1 MSTVPPSLLS
11 PRATRAAARPPVAA
25 AGRPTAANWPTDEAI
40 VTLRGVT
47 LESGERLERV
57 AVRYRLEGTLN
68 AARDNVVL
76 VVHALT
82 GTTRASEWWKGVIG
96 EGAAI
101 DPTKHAILCP
111 NLLGG
116 CDGTSGPS
124 NTDPDALPPFST
136 RDQAAVLALLLDAL
150 GIDTPLLVCGGS
162 LGGMVTLEFAASFPD
177 RLRGAVALAAPAAQ
191 TAQGLAWNAIM
202 RRALAL
208 GGAREGLALARM
220 VGMLSYRTPEGLERR
235 FGRTKGDAGG
245 FRVNEWLD
253 IHGEKLVAR
262 FDATSY
268 GALIDAMD
276 THDVGRGRGGI
287 SAALAPVRDRLTG
300 VGIPGDLLY
309 PAESVREWTDAANAA
324 YADLPSIHGHDA
336 FLLEAERV
344 ARILSNALAAA
355 EARPAPRL
363 RTSPA
368 TASATAGGAQAAV
381 RAITVNA
388 PRKTLR
394 VALAGCGHVG
404 GALLDLL
411 RERAGR
417 EVEVQVQRVLVR
429 DPVRERPPLEAAVSS
444 GLTAA
449 TSCINDPESL
459 IGDDVDVLVEV
470 IGGTTTAAGLVE
482 TALRRGIRVVTANK
496 ALLGERGAELVALA
510 AANRTRLDF
519 EGAVCGAIPIVR
531 CVRNGAAG
539 VGISRVSGI
548 LNGTSNFVLEQITA
562 GASFAEAVT
571 TAQRLGYAE
580 ADPTRDLSGQ
590 DAEDKLRILAWLAFG
605 VEPSSLFVYRRGLDE
620 EVATWATRVA
630 REGDR
635 VKLLASCALVDGQL
649 VARIEPTRVGGDDAW
664 AQVNGPFNRIVVES
678 DSAGS
683 IDFQGPGAGGL
694 ATAGAVLSDLLAM

>member
-1 MSTVPPSLLS
+1 MSILPPSLLPS
-11 PRATRAAARPPVAA
+11 RAPRVSHRSASAATPRVDAATSWPV
-25 AGRPTAANWPTDEAI
+25 RDDVI
-40 VTLRGVT
+40 TLRHVA
-47 LESGERLERV
+47 LEHGEQLD
-57 AVRYRLEGTLN
+57 AVRVNYRLEGTIN

-96 EGAAI
+96 AGAAI
-101 DPTKHAILCP
+101 DPTKYAVLCP

-116 CDGTSGPS
+116 CDGTTGPS
-124 NTDPDALPPFST
+124 NSDPDALPPFGT
-136 RDQAAVLALLLDAL
+136 RDQAAVLARLLDAL
-150 GIDTPLLVCGGS
+150 DIDAPLLICGGS

-177 RLRGAVALAAPAAQ
+177 RVRGAVALAAPAAQ

-202 RRALAL
+202 RRAIAL

-220 VGMLSYRTPEGLERR
+220 VGMLSYRTPASLEER

-245 FRVNEWLD
+245 YRVNEWLD

-276 THDVGRGRGGI
+276 THDVGRGRGGVT
-287 SAALAPVRDRLTG
+287 AALAPVRDRLTG

-309 PAESVREWTDAANAA
+309 PAECVREWADAAHAA
-324 YADLPSIHGHDA
+324 YVDLPSAHGHDA

-344 ARILSNALAAA
+344 ARIVGAALAAA
-355 EARPAPRL
+355 EARPVPRA
-363 RTSPA
+363 TSPA
-368 TASATAGGAQAAV
+368 VGAPKEATSSSV
-381 RAITVNA
+381 A
-388 PRKTLR
+388 PRQTLR

-404 GALLDLL
+404 GALLDLFRDRAE
-411 RERAGR
+411 REATA
-417 EVEVQVQRVLVR
+417 VEVQRVLVR
-429 DPVRERPPLEAAVSS
+429 DAARERPALSRAVAS
-444 GLTAA
+444 GLTSDSARITNPA
-449 TSCINDPESL
+449 QL
-459 IGDDVDVLVEV
+459 LGDDVDVLIEA
-470 IGGTTTAAGLVE
+470 IGGTTTAAELVE

-510 AANRTRLDF
+510 TAHGTRIDF

-531 CVRNGAAG
+531 CVRSGAAG
-539 VGISRVSGI
+539 VGITKVSGI
-548 LNGTSNFVLEQITA
+548 LNGTSNYVLEQVTG
-562 GASFAEAVT
+562 GATFAEAVA

-605 VEPSSLFVYRRGLDE
+605 IEPASLHVYRRGLDP
-620 EVATWATRVA
+620 EVARWAASVA

-635 VKLLASCALVDGQL
+635 VKLIASCTRVDGQL
-649 VARIEPTRVGGDDAW
+649 VARIEPTRVSGDDPW
-664 AQVNGPFNRIVVES
+664 AQVKGPFNRIVVES
-678 DSAGS
+678 ASAGS
-683 IDFQGPGAGGL
+683 IEFQGPGAGGL
-694 ATAGAVLSDLLAM
+694 ATAGAVLSDVLSA

>member
-1 MSTVPPSLLS
+1 VDDTV
-11 PRATRAAARPPVAA
+11 
-25 AGRPTAANWPTDEAI
+25 
-40 VTLRGVT
+40 VTLRGVS
-47 LESGERLERV
+47 LESGERLDRV
-57 AVRYRLEGTLN
+57 AVHYRLEGTIN

-82 GTTRASEWWKGVIG
+82 GTTHASEWWKGVIG
-96 EGAAI
+96 DGAAI

-116 CDGTSGPS
+116 CDGTTGPS
-124 NTDPDALPPFST
+124 NDDPDALPPFST
-136 RDQAAVLALLLDAL
+136 RDQAAVLAQLLDAL
-150 GIDTPLLVCGGS
+150 GIDAPLLVCGGS
-162 LGGMVTLEFAASFPD
+162 LGGMVTLEFAASFPE
-177 RLRGAVALAAPAAQ
+177 RVRGAVALAAPAAQ

-276 THDVGRGRGGI
+276 THDIGRGRGGI
-287 SAALAPVRDRLTG
+287 AAALAPVRDRLTG

-309 PAESVREWTDAANAA
+309 PAESVREWTDASNAA

-336 FLLEAERV
+336 FLLESERV
-344 ARILSNALAAA
+344 ASIIASAIAAA
-355 EARPAPRL
+355 EVRPAPKPRG
-363 RTSPA
+363 TPV
-368 TASATAGGAQAAV
+368 ASAAAGTTVQTAISAK
-381 RAITVNA
+381 

-411 RERAGR
+411 RERAGTD
-417 EVEVQVQRVLVR
+417 VDVQVQRVLVR
-429 DPVRERPPLEAAVSS
+429 DPARERPALSAAVAS
-444 GLTAA
+444 GLTSA
-449 TSCINDPESL
+449 TSCITDPEAL
-459 IGDDVDVLVEV
+459 LGDDVDLLVEV

-510 AANRTRLDF
+510 AAHKTRVDF

-539 VGISRVSGI
+539 VGITAVRGI
-548 LNGTSNFVLEQITA
+548 LNGTSNYVLEQITA
-562 GASFAEAVT
+562 GASFADAVA

-605 VEPSSLFVYRRGLDE
+605 IEPASLFVYRRGLDE
-620 EVATWATRVA
+620 EVAQWATSVA

-649 VARIEPTRVGGDDAW
+649 VARIEPTRVSGDDAW
-664 AQVNGPFNRIVVES
+664 AHVKGPFNRIVIES
-678 DSAGS
+678 TSAGS
-683 IDFQGPGAGGL
+683 IIFQGPGAGGL
-694 ATAGAVLSDLLAM
+694 ATAGAVLSDLFA